1 MSNIITAVIISI
13 IAAVFLISS
22 SLVLNKFSRVAFT
35 EFSTRN
41 LFIDSG
47 VTAIVIFCFQ
57 ILALNF
63 EINSMLIIFLAV
75 SCIALYPNIIQPYR
89 LVNRYL
95 YRDKKM
101 EMRLTM
107 KSGLKVPIVM
117 SPKKFNNA
125 VAFGVLPFSRVI
137 VISKELN
144 ERLSSSQLE
153 AIVLHEAAHIK
164 YRHVLIV
171 NLFNITTAFIQAVV
185 LSLMLKYNV
194 QDNILIYLGCLSIC
208 ALFLYFAP
216 ALIYRRFELRADK
229 FASVIVGKDTYTGML
244 NELDAITSLGLT
256 NNDFYHPS
264 LKTRISN
271 VER

>member
-13 IAAVFLISS
+13 IAAAFLISS

-101 EMRLTM
+101 EIWLAM
-107 KSGLKVPIVM
+107 KSGLKGAN
-117 SPKKFNNA
+117 SNESKK
-125 VAFGVLPFSRVI
+125 
-137 VISKELN
+137 
-144 ERLSSSQLE
+144 
-153 AIVLHEAAHIK
+153 
-164 YRHVLIV
+164 
-171 NLFNITTAFIQAVV
+171 IQ
-185 LSLMLKYNV
+185 
-194 QDNILIYLGCLSIC
+194 
-208 ALFLYFAP
+208 
-216 ALIYRRFELRADK
+216 
-229 FASVIVGKDTYTGML
+229 
-244 NELDAITSLGLT
+244 
-256 NNDFYHPS
+256 
-264 LKTRISN
+264 
-271 VER
+271 